1 MDFCDNPYGDTLGFA
16 MLVVDSIDGSWD
28 LFDSN
33 SERSACFDY
42 EPQSRIRFP
51 GPLLR
56 NQGILAGQST
66 LL

>member
-1 MDFCDNPYGDTLGFA
+1 